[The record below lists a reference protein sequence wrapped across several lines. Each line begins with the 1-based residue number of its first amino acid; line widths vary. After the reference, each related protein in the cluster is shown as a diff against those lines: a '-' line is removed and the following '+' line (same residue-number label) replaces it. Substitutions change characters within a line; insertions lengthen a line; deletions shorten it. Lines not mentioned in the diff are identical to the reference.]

1 MKMITTLLERR
12 QFTILEMLTNSKGSL
27 LEDFSEELGVST
39 RSIRTYLKQLQEEI
53 PKEIVEIVRND
64 NFEYKLNIKDSEK
77 FKKLLELN
85 RRQKQE
91 FSQLNNPEER
101 VDYLINRLVGLNEF
115 VTIDDLAEEMNVG
128 RTTLVKDLKKVDKK
142 LEEYALVL
150 RRKTSLGIKIEGD
163 EINLRLIILEHI
175 CKTYDDAIIILEN
188 NNIIS
193 KKDIIKIQEKIV
205 SELKENKFSVNEVL
219 INNLIRYIAVML
231 LRIKN
236 NNSITSLQHQYKII
250 KESQEYHIGSVVKS
264 IVENIK
270 GKGLDDLEIV
280 FITMP
285 LLGRNAPLYHEALRS
300 LTIGENITSLR
311 KEIFEKVFE
320 FTGLSLEEDTQLIL
334 GIEYH
339 LYYAINRLV
348 LNIKY
353 KNPMLKEIKEK
364 YKFPYEVA
372 KIAATVIED
381 KYKVQV
387 EEDEIGYLAL
397 HFGTYIERAT
407 KSLIK
412 IKNAAVVCSTGLG
425 TAQLLIIKL
434 KKLLGD
440 EINFKSFADWDFT
453 KDIAEGYDMIFTTVG
468 LNIDT
473 TVPIVKITS
482 IFDESQLKGEIESQL
497 FLNKSN
503 ELAVGGNKCIL
514 NSLVDKELVFYLNKN
529 SLMENLEY
537 MLDNLI
543 KANIVSK
550 TFKNRVIEREKKAT
564 TAFGG
569 YIALPHAVDE
579 KVSKVIVSYGILDK
593 LLVVDG
599 KEVGLI
605 ILMVIPSESKNSQE
619 MIVKTYQEIV
629 DLSSNKKLVEKLI
642 KTKCYEEFKGVLGR
656 R

>member
-1 MKMITTLLERR
+1 MITKSLERR
-12 QFTILEMLTNSKGSL
+12 QFIILEMLNNSKGAV

-53 PKEIVEIVRND
+53 PKEIVEIVKDSNS
-64 NFEYKLNIKDSEK
+64 EYKLNVKNEEK
-77 FKKLLELN
+77 FKEILELN

-142 LEEYALVL
+142 LEEYGLIL
-150 RRKTSLGIKIEGD
+150 RRKTNSGIKIEGD

-175 CKTYDDAIIILEN
+175 CKTYDDAIIILEKN
-188 NNIIS
+188 KIIS
-193 KKDIIKIQEKIV
+193 KEDIIKLQDKIIT
-205 SELKENKFSVNEVL
+205 ELKENKFSVTEIL

-236 NNSITSLQHQYKII
+236 SNKITSLQQQYKII
-250 KESQEYHIGSVVKS
+250 IESQEYYIGGIVKKIIESVEGVL
-264 IVENIK
+264 V
-270 GKGLDDLEIV
+270 DDLEIV
-280 FITMP
+280 FIAMP
-285 LLGRNAPLYHEALRS
+285 LLARNAPLYHEALRK

-311 KEIFEKVFE
+311 KEIFKKVFE
-320 FTGLSLEEDTQLIL
+320 FTGLSLEEDDQLIL

-339 LYYAINRLV
+339 LYYAINRLI

-353 KNPMLKEIKEK
+353 KNPMIKEIKDK
-364 YKFPYEVA
+364 YKLPYEVA

-381 KYKVQV
+381 KYNIEVV
-387 EEDEIGYLAL
+387 EDEIGYLAL
-397 HFGTYIERAT
+397 HFGTYIERAS
-407 KSLIK
+407 KSFIK
-412 IKNAAVVCSTGLG
+412 INNAAVVCSTGLG

-434 KKLLGD
+434 KKILGQD
-440 EINFKSFADWDFT
+440 INFKSFADWDFT
-453 KDIAEGYDMIFTTVG
+453 ADIAEDYDIIFTTVG
-468 LNIDT
+468 LNVET
-473 TVPIVKITS
+473 ERSIVKITS

-497 FLNKSN
+497 FLNKAN
-503 ELAVGGNKCIL
+503 EPINNTNQYVL
-514 NSLVDKELVFYLNKN
+514 NSMLDKQLVLYLNKKT
-529 SLMENLEY
+529 LMENLEY
-537 MLDNLI
+537 MLDSLI
-543 KANIVSK
+543 EDNIVSK
-550 TFKNRVIEREKKAT
+550 TFKNRVIAREKKST

-579 KVSKVIVSYGILDK
+579 KVSKVIVAYGILDR
-593 LLVVDG
+593 LIVVDG

-605 ILMVIPSESKNSQE
+605 ILMVIPSESKESQE
-619 MIVKTYQEIV
+619 MIVKTYQEII
-629 DLSSNKKLVEKLI
+629 DLSSNKKIVEKII
-642 KTKCYEEFKGVLGR
+642 KTKCYEEFKEILGR